1 MPESLIQIEN
11 LSKTYGGVRALN
23 GISLKIAAGEVH
35 GLCGENGA
43 GKSTLIKCLTG
54 VVAPDTGAVNV
65 KGTALPLGDIHAAEE
80 AGIAVI
86 HQESTSF
93 LDLDLV
99 DNLFVGREL
108 CRGFFLDR
116 RAMEKEARTMMERLG
131 LTLDLHSPL
140 RDFSVA
146 QRQMVE
152 IARALLRDCQL
163 LIMDEPTA
171 SLSGRETDILKS
183 VVQQLRTGGVS
194 VLYVSHRLEELF
206 ELSDRITVL
215 RDGELIAT
223 SLTPEL
229 DHDSLIRKM
238 VGRNVETLTRHD
250 DDNRRLGDVSL
261 QVEGLTGE
269 GFSDVSFQLRSGE
282 ILGLAG
288 LVGAGRSEVVR
299 SLFGIDRYDS
309 GTVSLAGKLLPKES
323 VRAAVEAGLALVPE
337 DRQHQGL
344 VLPMTVGANLSMAIL
359 PDLSHALLIDRK
371 REAERV
377 DAQLQNLQV
386 RAEGPEMTTSSLSGG
401 NQQKV
406 ALGKWL
412 ANRPVVLILDE
423 PTRGVDVGAKAEI
436 HRLLRELTAEG
447 MATLIVSS
455 DLGELL
461 ALCDRIVVMCEGRV
475 AGELEGASADE
486 EAVMRLAFP
495 TGGEAVA

>member
-1 MPESLIQIEN
+1 MPEPLIQIEN
-11 LSKTYGGVRALN
+11 LSKSYGGVQALRDLSLT
-23 GISLKIAAGEVH
+23 ISAGEVH

-54 VVAPDTGAVNV
+54 VVEPDG
-65 KGTALPLGDIHAAEE
+65 GTVEIHGNNLSFGDIHAAEQ
-80 AGIAVI
+80 AGLAVI

-108 CRGFFLDR
+108 RRGLLLDR
-116 RAMEKEARTMMERLG
+116 KAMEREARTMMERLG
-131 LTLDLHSPL
+131 LTLDLNTPL

-152 IARALLRDCQL
+152 MARALLRDCRL

-171 SLSGRETDILKS
+171 SLSVRETDILKS
-183 VVQQLRTGGVS
+183 VVKQLRSDGVS

-206 ELSDRITVL
+206 ELCDRITVL
-215 RDGELIAT
+215 RDGELVAT
-223 SLTPEL
+223 NPTSTLT
-229 DHDSLIRKM
+229 HDSLIRQM
-238 VGRNVETLTRHD
+238 VGREVTTLTRETDHD
-250 DDNRRLGDVSL
+250 GKVGEVCL

-269 GFSDVSFQLRSGE
+269 GFSNVSFQVRSGE

-299 SLFGIDRYDS
+299 ALFGIDHYDG
-309 GTVSLAGKLLPKES
+309 GTVSLGGKLLPKES
-323 VRAAVEAGLALVPE
+323 VQAAIAAGLALVPE

-344 VLPMTVGANLSMAIL
+344 VLPLSVGANLSMAIL
-359 PDLSHALLIDRK
+359 PELSRALLLNRK
-371 REAERV
+371 REAECVKR
-377 DAQLQNLQV
+377 QMQNLQV

-406 ALGKWL
+406 VLGKWL
-412 ANRPVVLILDE
+412 ANQPNVLILDE
-423 PTRGVDVGAKAEI
+423 PTRGVDIGAKAEI
-436 HRLLRELTAEG
+436 HQLIRELTDEG
-447 MATLIVSS
+447 MGTLMVSS

-495 TGGEAVA
+495 TGGESAA